1 MMKRLAKMAV
11 MAIAGSVMFF
21 NGNVIAE
28 EIEAENAAGCV
39 EEVEED
45 EESEKIEEIIE
56 KELHEIEEAKEDKV
70 PASEEEESF
79 EEENPEEESFEEEC
93 FEEETF
99 EEEYFEEETFE
110 EEYFE
115 EETFEESFEEEEE
128 FITIEDYDTP
138 LGLEY
143 TQEEMEEAAREQQ
156 EAQEKQE
163 EQKKQIN
170 QENMRVT
177 IYTSRQDS
185 TLPGEQIT
193 LSSQIEG
200 FEDVSG
206 MAYQWMA
213 DKGAGF
219 EPVSG
224 ANGASYTFT
233 ADEENMGWNW
243 RLMVYFC

>member
-1 MMKRLAKMAV
+1 
-11 MAIAGSVMFF
+11 
-21 NGNVIAE
+21 
-28 EIEAENAAGCV
+28 
-39 EEVEED
+39 
-45 EESEKIEEIIE
+45 
-56 KELHEIEEAKEDKV
+56 
-70 PASEEEESF
+70 
-79 EEENPEEESFEEEC
+79 
-93 FEEETF
+93 
-99 EEEYFEEETFE
+99 
-110 EEYFE
+110 
-115 EETFEESFEEEEE
+115 
-128 FITIEDYDTP
+128 
-138 LGLEY
+138 
-143 TQEEMEEAAREQQ
+143 
-156 EAQEKQE
+156 
-163 EQKKQIN
+163 
-170 QENMRVT
+170 MRVT

>member
-1 MMKRLAKMAV
+1 MMNRLAKMAV
-11 MAIAGSVMFF
+11 MAIAGSVMMFSS
-21 NGNVIAE
+21 NVIAE
-28 EIEAENAAGCV
+28 EIETENAAGFV
-39 EEVEED
+39 EEIEED
-45 EESEKIEEIIE
+45 EESEEIEEFIE
-56 KELHEIEEAKEDKV
+56 KELHEIEENAEDEASV
-70 PASEEEESF
+70 SEEEESF
-79 EEENPEEESFEEEC
+79 EEENSGEESFEEET
-93 FEEETF
+93 FEEENF

-110 EEYFE
+110 EN
-115 EETFEESFEEEEE
+115 FEEEEE

-138 LGLEY
+138 LGLGY

-156 EAQEKQE
+156 EAQEK
-163 EQKKQIN
+163 KIN
-170 QENMRVT
+170 QENMKVK

-213 DKGAGF
+213 DKGDGF
-219 EPVSG
+219 EPVAG
-224 ANGASYTFT
+224 ANENSYTFT

>member
-1 MMKRLAKMAV
+1 MMNRLAKMAV
-11 MAIAGSVMFF
+11 MAIAGSVMMFSS
-21 NGNVIAE
+21 NVIAE
-28 EIEAENAAGCV
+28 EIETENAAGFV
-39 EEVEED
+39 EEIEED
-45 EESEKIEEIIE
+45 EESEEIEEFIE
-56 KELHEIEEAKEDKV
+56 KELHEIEENAEDEASV
-70 PASEEEESF
+70 SEEEESF
-79 EEENPEEESFEEEC
+79 EEENSGEES

-110 EEYFE
+110 EN
-115 EETFEESFEEEEE
+115 FEEEEE

-138 LGLEY
+138 LGLGY

-156 EAQEKQE
+156 EAQEK
-163 EQKKQIN
+163 KIN
-170 QENMRVT
+170 QENMKVT

>member
-39 EEVEED
+39 EEAEED

-56 KELHEIEEAKEDKV
+56 KELHEIEEAEEDKV

-79 EEENPEEESFEEEC
+79 EEENPEEES
-93 FEEETF
+93 F

-138 LGLEY
+138 LGLGY

-233 ADEENMGWNW
+233 ADEENMSWNW

>member
-11 MAIAGSVMFF
+11 MAIAGSVMMFSS
-21 NGNVIAE
+21 NVIAE
-28 EIEAENAAGCV
+28 EIETENAAGFV
-39 EEVEED
+39 EEIEED
-45 EESEKIEEIIE
+45 EESEEIEEIIE
-56 KELHEIEEAKEDKV
+56 KELHEIEENAEDEASV
-70 PASEEEESF
+70 SEEEESF

-99 EEEYFEEETFE
+99 EEN
-110 EEYFE
+110 
-115 EETFEESFEEEEE
+115 FEEEEE

-138 LGLEY
+138 LGLGY

-213 DKGAGF
+213 DKGDGF
-219 EPVSG
+219 EPVAG
-224 ANGASYTFT
+224 ANENSYTFT

>member
-1 MMKRLAKMAV
+1 MMNRLAKMAV

-28 EIEAENAAGCV
+28 EIEPENAAGCV

-110 EEYFE
+110 E
-115 EETFEESFEEEEE
+115 SFEEEEE

-138 LGLEY
+138 LGLGY

-156 EAQEKQE
+156 EAQEK
-163 EQKKQIN
+163 KIN
-170 QENMRVT
+170 QENMKVT

-213 DKGAGF
+213 DKGDGF
-219 EPVSG
+219 EPVAG
-224 ANGASYTFT
+224 ANENSYTFT

>member
-1 MMKRLAKMAV
+1 MMNRLAKMAV
-11 MAIAGSVMFF
+11 MAIAGSVMMFSS
-21 NGNVIAE
+21 NVIAE
-28 EIEAENAAGCV
+28 EIETENAAGFV
-39 EEVEED
+39 EEIEED
-45 EESEKIEEIIE
+45 EESEEIEEFIE
-56 KELHEIEEAKEDKV
+56 KELHEIEENAEDEASV
-70 PASEEEESF
+70 SEEEESF
-79 EEENPEEESFEEEC
+79 EEENSGEES

-99 EEEYFEEETFE
+99 EEN
-110 EEYFE
+110 
-115 EETFEESFEEEEE
+115 FEEEEE

-138 LGLEY
+138 LGLGY

-156 EAQEKQE
+156 EAQEK
-163 EQKKQIN
+163 KIN
-170 QENMRVT
+170 QENMKVT

-213 DKGAGF
+213 DKGDGF
-219 EPVSG
+219 EPVAG
-224 ANGASYTFT
+224 ANENSYTFT

>member
-39 EEVEED
+39 EEAEED
-45 EESEKIEEIIE
+45 EESEKIEEFIE
-56 KELHEIEEAKEDKV
+56 KELHEIEEA
-70 PASEEEESF
+70 EEKESF
-79 EEENPEEESFEEEC
+79 EEES
-93 FEEETF
+93 F

-110 EEYFE
+110 EEYYE
-115 EETFEESFEEEEE
+115 EETFEENLEEEEE

-138 LGLEY
+138 LGLGY

-156 EAQEKQE
+156 E

-170 QENMRVT
+170 QENMKVT

>member
-1 MMKRLAKMAV
+1 MVKKKKKMAV
-11 MAIAGSVMFF
+11 MAIAGSVMMFSS
-21 NGNVIAE
+21 NVIAE
-28 EIEAENAAGCV
+28 EIEAENAAGFV
-39 EEVEED
+39 EEIEED
-45 EESEKIEEIIE
+45 EESEEIEEIIE
-56 KELHEIEEAKEDKV
+56 KELHEIEENAEDEASV
-70 PASEEEESF
+70 SEEEESF
-79 EEENPEEESFEEEC
+79 EEENSGEESFEEET
-93 FEEETF
+93 FEEENF

-138 LGLEY
+138 LGLGY

-156 EAQEKQE
+156 EAQEKN
-163 EQKKQIN
+163 IN
-170 QENMRVT
+170 KET
-177 IYTSRQDS
+177 TTTAIYTSRQDS

>member
-1 MMKRLAKMAV
+1 MMNRLAKMAV
-11 MAIAGSVMFF
+11 MAIAGSVMMFSS
-21 NGNVIAE
+21 NVIAE
-28 EIEAENAAGCV
+28 EIEAENAAGFV
-39 EEVEED
+39 EEIEED
-45 EESEKIEEIIE
+45 EESEEIEEFIE
-56 KELHEIEEAKEDKV
+56 KELHEIEENAEDEASV
-70 PASEEEESF
+70 SEEEESF
-79 EEENPEEESFEEEC
+79 EEENSGEESFEEET
-93 FEEETF
+93 FEEENF

-110 EEYFE
+110 EN
-115 EETFEESFEEEEE
+115 FEEEEE

-138 LGLEY
+138 LGLGY

>member
-39 EEVEED
+39 EEAEED
-45 EESEKIEEIIE
+45 EESEKIEEFIE
-56 KELHEIEEAKEDKV
+56 KELHEIEEA
-70 PASEEEESF
+70 EEEESF
-79 EEENPEEESFEEEC
+79 EEES
-93 FEEETF
+93 F

-110 EEYFE
+110 EEYYE
-115 EETFEESFEEEEE
+115 EETFEENFEEEEE
-128 FITIEDYDTP
+128 YITIEDYDTP
-138 LGLEY
+138 LGLGY

-156 EAQEKQE
+156 E

-170 QENMRVT
+170 QENMKVT

>member
-11 MAIAGSVMFF
+11 MAIAGSVMMFSS
-21 NGNVIAE
+21 NVIAE
-28 EIEAENAAGCV
+28 EIEAENAAGFV
-39 EEVEED
+39 EEIEED
-45 EESEKIEEIIE
+45 EESEEIEEFIE
-56 KELHEIEEAKEDKV
+56 KELHEIEENAEDEASV
-70 PASEEEESF
+70 SEEEESF
-79 EEENPEEESFEEEC
+79 EEENSGEESFEEET
-93 FEEETF
+93 FEEENF
-99 EEEYFEEETFE
+99 EEEYFEEETLE

-138 LGLEY
+138 LGLGY

-156 EAQEKQE
+156 E

-170 QENMRVT
+170 QENMKVT

-233 ADEENMGWNW
+233 ADEVNMGWNW

>member
-1 MMKRLAKMAV
+1 MMNRLAKMAV
-11 MAIAGSVMFF
+11 MAIAGSVMMFSS
-21 NGNVIAE
+21 NVIAE
-28 EIEAENAAGCV
+28 EIETENAAGFV
-39 EEVEED
+39 EEIEED
-45 EESEKIEEIIE
+45 EESEEIEEFIE
-56 KELHEIEEAKEDKV
+56 KELHEIEENAEDEASV
-70 PASEEEESF
+70 SEE
-79 EEENPEEESFEEEC
+79 
-93 FEEETF
+93 
-99 EEEYFEEETFE
+99 
-110 EEYFE
+110 
-115 EETFEESFEEEEE
+115 EESFEEEEE

-138 LGLEY
+138 LGLGY

-156 EAQEKQE
+156 EAQEK
-163 EQKKQIN
+163 KIN
-170 QENMRVT
+170 QENMKVT

-213 DKGAGF
+213 DKGDGF
-219 EPVSG
+219 EPVAG
-224 ANGASYTFT
+224 ANENSYTFT

>member
-1 MMKRLAKMAV
+1 MMNRLAKMAV
-11 MAIAGSVMFF
+11 MAIAGSVMMFSS
-21 NGNVIAE
+21 NVIAE
-28 EIEAENAAGCV
+28 EIETENAAGFV
-39 EEVEED
+39 EEIEED
-45 EESEKIEEIIE
+45 EESEEIEEFIE
-56 KELHEIEEAKEDKV
+56 KELHEIEENAEDEASV
-70 PASEEEESF
+70 SEEEESF
-79 EEENPEEESFEEEC
+79 EEENSGEESFEEET
-93 FEEETF
+93 FEEENF

-110 EEYFE
+110 EN
-115 EETFEESFEEEEE
+115 FEEEEE

-138 LGLEY
+138 LGLGY

-156 EAQEKQE
+156 EAQEK
-163 EQKKQIN
+163 KIN
-170 QENMRVT
+170 QENMKVT

-213 DKGAGF
+213 DKGDGF
-219 EPVSG
+219 EPVAG
-224 ANGASYTFT
+224 ANENSYTFT

>member
-11 MAIAGSVMFF
+11 MAIAGSVMMFSS
-21 NGNVIAE
+21 NVIAE
-28 EIEAENAAGCV
+28 EIETENAAGFV
-39 EEVEED
+39 EEIEED
-45 EESEKIEEIIE
+45 EESEEIEEFIE
-56 KELHEIEEAKEDKV
+56 KELHEIEENAEDEASV
-70 PASEEEESF
+70 SEEEESF
-79 EEENPEEESFEEEC
+79 EEENSGEES

-99 EEEYFEEETFE
+99 EEN
-110 EEYFE
+110 
-115 EETFEESFEEEEE
+115 FEEEEE

-138 LGLEY
+138 LGLGY

-156 EAQEKQE
+156 EAQEK
-163 EQKKQIN
+163 KIN
-170 QENMRVT
+170 QENMKVT

-213 DKGAGF
+213 DKGDGF
-219 EPVSG
+219 EPVAG
-224 ANGASYTFT
+224 ANENSYTFT

>member
-39 EEVEED
+39 EEAEED
-45 EESEKIEEIIE
+45 EESEKIEEFIE
-56 KELHEIEEAKEDKV
+56 KELHEIEEAEEEKA
-70 PASEEEESF
+70 PAAEEEES
-79 EEENPEEESFEEEC
+79 

-115 EETFEESFEEEEE
+115 EETFEENFEEEEE

-138 LGLEY
+138 LGLGY

-156 EAQEKQE
+156 EAQEK
-163 EQKKQIN
+163 KIN
-170 QENMRVT
+170 QENMKVT

-213 DKGAGF
+213 DKGDGF
-219 EPVSG
+219 EPVAG
-224 ANGASYTFT
+224 ANENSYTFT

>member
-1 MMKRLAKMAV
+1 MMNRLAKMAV
-11 MAIAGSVMFF
+11 MAIAGSVMMFSS
-21 NGNVIAE
+21 NVIAE
-28 EIEAENAAGCV
+28 EIETENAAGFV
-39 EEVEED
+39 EEIEED
-45 EESEKIEEIIE
+45 EESEEIEEFIE
-56 KELHEIEEAKEDKV
+56 KELHEIEENAEDEASV
-70 PASEEEESF
+70 SEEEESF
-79 EEENPEEESFEEEC
+79 EEEEV
-93 FEEETF
+93 
-99 EEEYFEEETFE
+99 
-110 EEYFE
+110 
-115 EETFEESFEEEEE
+115 

-138 LGLEY
+138 LGLGY

-156 EAQEKQE
+156 EAQEK
-163 EQKKQIN
+163 KIN
-170 QENMRVT
+170 QENMKVT

-213 DKGAGF
+213 DKGDGF
-219 EPVSG
+219 EPVAG
-224 ANGASYTFT
+224 ANENSYTFT

>member
-39 EEVEED
+39 EEAEED
-45 EESEKIEEIIE
+45 EESEKIEEFIE
-56 KELHEIEEAKEDKV
+56 KELHEIEEAEEEKA
-70 PASEEEESF
+70 PAAEEEES
-79 EEENPEEESFEEEC
+79 

-110 EEYFE
+110 EN
-115 EETFEESFEEEEE
+115 FEEEEE

-138 LGLEY
+138 LGLGY

>member
-1 MMKRLAKMAV
+1 MMNRLAKMAV
-11 MAIAGSVMFF
+11 MAIAGSVMMFSS
-21 NGNVIAE
+21 NVIAE
-28 EIEAENAAGCV
+28 EIEAENAAGFV
-39 EEVEED
+39 EEIEED
-45 EESEKIEEIIE
+45 EESEEIEEFIE
-56 KELHEIEEAKEDKV
+56 KELHEIEENAEDEASV
-70 PASEEEESF
+70 SEE
-79 EEENPEEESFEEEC
+79 
-93 FEEETF
+93 
-99 EEEYFEEETFE
+99 
-110 EEYFE
+110 
-115 EETFEESFEEEEE
+115 EESFEEEEE

-138 LGLEY
+138 LGLGY

>member
-79 EEENPEEESFEEEC
+79 EEE
-93 FEEETF
+93 
-99 EEEYFEEETFE
+99 
-110 EEYFE
+110 
-115 EETFEESFEEEEE
+115 EE

-138 LGLEY
+138 LGLGY

>member
-1 MMKRLAKMAV
+1 
-11 MAIAGSVMFF
+11 MFF

-28 EIEAENAAGCV
+28 EIETENAAGFV
-39 EEVEED
+39 EEIEED
-45 EESEKIEEIIE
+45 EESEEIEEFIE
-56 KELHEIEEAKEDKV
+56 KELHEIEENAEDEASV
-70 PASEEEESF
+70 SEEEESF
-79 EEENPEEESFEEEC
+79 EEENSGEESFEEET
-93 FEEETF
+93 FEEENF

-110 EEYFE
+110 EN
-115 EETFEESFEEEEE
+115 FEEEEE

-138 LGLEY
+138 LGLGY

-156 EAQEKQE
+156 EAQEK
-163 EQKKQIN
+163 KIN
-170 QENMRVT
+170 QENMKVT

-193 LSSQIEG
+193 HSSQIEG

-213 DKGAGF
+213 DKGDGF
-219 EPVSG
+219 EPVAG
-224 ANGASYTFT
+224 ANENSYTFT

>member
-1 MMKRLAKMAV
+1 MMNRLAKMAV
-11 MAIAGSVMFF
+11 MAIAGSVMMFSS
-21 NGNVIAE
+21 NVIAE
-28 EIEAENAAGCV
+28 EIEAENAAGFV
-39 EEVEED
+39 EEIEED
-45 EESEKIEEIIE
+45 EESEEIEEFIE
-56 KELHEIEEAKEDKV
+56 KELHEIEENAEDEASV
-70 PASEEEESF
+70 SEEEESF
-79 EEENPEEESFEEEC
+79 EEENSGEES

-99 EEEYFEEETFE
+99 EEN
-110 EEYFE
+110 
-115 EETFEESFEEEEE
+115 FEEEEE

-138 LGLEY
+138 LGLGY

-156 EAQEKQE
+156 EAQEK
-163 EQKKQIN
+163 KIN
-170 QENMRVT
+170 QENMKVT

-213 DKGAGF
+213 DKGDGF
-219 EPVSG
+219 EPVAG
-224 ANGASYTFT
+224 ANENSYTFT

>member
-138 LGLEY
+138 LGLGY

-156 EAQEKQE
+156 EAQEK
-163 EQKKQIN
+163 KIN
-170 QENMRVT
+170 QENMKVT

-213 DKGAGF
+213 DKGDGF
-219 EPVSG
+219 EPVAG
-224 ANGASYTFT
+224 ANENSYTFT

>member
-39 EEVEED
+39 EEAEED
-45 EESEKIEEIIE
+45 EESEKIEEFIE
-56 KELHEIEEAKEDKV
+56 KELHEIEEA
-70 PASEEEESF
+70 EEKESF
-79 EEENPEEESFEEEC
+79 EEES
-93 FEEETF
+93 F

-110 EEYFE
+110 EEYYE
-115 EETFEESFEEEEE
+115 EETFEENLEEEEE

-138 LGLEY
+138 LGLGY

-156 EAQEKQE
+156 E

-170 QENMRVT
+170 QENMKVT

-233 ADEENMGWNW
+233 ADEENMSWNW

>member
-1 MMKRLAKMAV
+1 MQDKSADGHVVVTLWQV
-11 MAIAGSVMFF
+11 
-21 NGNVIAE
+21 
-28 EIEAENAAGCV
+28 EIEEF
-39 EEVEED
+39 
-45 EESEKIEEIIE
+45 IE
-56 KELHEIEEAKEDKV
+56 KELHEIEENAEDEASV
-70 PASEEEESF
+70 SEEEESF
-79 EEENPEEESFEEEC
+79 EEENSGEESFEEET
-93 FEEETF
+93 FEEENF

-115 EETFEESFEEEEE
+115 EETFEENFEGEEE

-138 LGLEY
+138 LGLGY

-170 QENMRVT
+170 QENMKVT

-213 DKGAGF
+213 DKGDGF
-219 EPVSG
+219 EPVAG
-224 ANGASYTFT
+224 ANENSYTFT

>member
-1 MMKRLAKMAV
+1 MMNRLAKMAV
-11 MAIAGSVMFF
+11 MAIAGSVMMFSS
-21 NGNVIAE
+21 NVIAE
-28 EIEAENAAGCV
+28 EIETENAAGFV
-39 EEVEED
+39 EEIEED
-45 EESEKIEEIIE
+45 EESEEIEEFIE
-56 KELHEIEEAKEDKV
+56 KELHEIEENAEDEASV
-70 PASEEEESF
+70 SEEEESF
-79 EEENPEEESFEEEC
+79 EEENSGEESFEEET
-93 FEEETF
+93 FEEENF

-110 EEYFE
+110 EN
-115 EETFEESFEEEEE
+115 FEEEEE

-138 LGLEY
+138 LGLGY

>member
-1 MMKRLAKMAV
+1 MMNRLAKMAV
-11 MAIAGSVMFF
+11 MAIAGSVMMFSS
-21 NGNVIAE
+21 NVIAE

-110 EEYFE
+110 E
-115 EETFEESFEEEEE
+115 SFEEEEE

-138 LGLEY
+138 LGLGY

-163 EQKKQIN
+163 IN

>member
-56 KELHEIEEAKEDKV
+56 KELHEIEEAEEDKV

-79 EEENPEEESFEEEC
+79 EEENPEEES
-93 FEEETF
+93 F

-138 LGLEY
+138 LGLGY

-233 ADEENMGWNW
+233 ADEENMSWNW